1 MRKSRCWIAGL
12 PILLA
17 VLACQPEAD
26 ELAEIREAQAEIL
39 ERLASLEERQ
49 NTLLG
54 ERAATLPQ
62 RPPEDFERVY
72 TIPLADSPVRGNP
85 EAPVTIV
92 EFADFECAFCAETA
106 PVLRAALE
114 KYENQVRL
122 VYKHF
127 PLSFHAQARAA
138 ARASLAALEQ
148 GRFWEM
154 HDVLFENRADLKE
167 ENLPRLAEEAGLDV
181 GLFRTSYESRKDR
194 YERRINLDYASGL
207 RADVRGT
214 PTVFVNGRKVRNR
227 TLEEISARIDEEVRK
242 ASSSQ
247 ENGS

>member
-1 MRKSRCWIAGL
+1 
-12 PILLA
+12 
-17 VLACQPEAD
+17 
-26 ELAEIREAQAEIL
+26 
-39 ERLASLEERQ
+39 
-49 NTLLG
+49 
-54 ERAATLPQ
+54 
-62 RPPEDFERVY
+62 
-72 TIPLADSPVRGNP
+72 
-85 EAPVTIV
+85 VTIV
-92 EFADFECAFCAETA
+92 EFADFECAFSAETA

-114 KYENQVRL
+114 KYKDRVRL

-154 HDVLFENRADLKE
+154 HDVLLRNQANLTEEDLPK
-167 ENLPRLAEEAGLDV
+167 LAEEAGLDV
-181 GLFRTSYESRKDR
+181 GLFRTSYETRKNR

-227 TLEEISARIDEEVRK
+227 TLEGISARIDEELGK
-242 ASSSQ
+242 ASPAQ